1 MHQKS
6 ESARQSII
14 ETALAMFKK
23 SGIKAIT
30 MDDIAAAMSISKR
43 TIYELFN
50 DKEDL
55 VLQSIIYQNEKYTE
69 EVTELRKQSTNTME
83 HIMRVYEKNIVMNC
97 STNPQFFI
105 DAKKYTK
112 VTEYFKQLH
121 DRDTE
126 KVLEFFRDGVQEGV
140 FRSDINYG
148 LLNLLLHKQFEFIFN
163 SDVFE
168 QYKFDEVY
176 ESIMLTML
184 RGIST
189 EKGRSIIEDFHRSM
203 KEKTEK
209 HYNND

>member
-55 VLQSIIYQNEKYTE
+55 VLQSMIYQNEKYSK
-69 EVTELRKQSTNTME
+69 EVSEMRKQSTNTME
-83 HIMRVYEKNIVMNC
+83 HIMKVYEKNIVMNC

-105 DAKKYTK
+105 DTKKYTK

-140 FRSDINYG
+140 FRSDINYE
-148 LLNLLLHKQFEFIFN
+148 LLNMLLYKQFEFIFN

-176 ESIMLTML
+176 EAIMLTML

-189 EKGRSIIEDFHRSM
+189 EKGRGIIEDFHRYI

-209 HYNND
+209 TL